1 MREKSFIGEKRS
13 KMISWNK
20 TAIMVRKKKTS
31 HGCLI
36 KDGGGHTLGLF
47 LAPLIPCQIP
57 PPIAPIE
64 NAPPKSFKMTYGLN
78 IHITKVSLRPSFPRG
93 GKGGVLSKTFCAL
106 GWEGERRHTRGLV
119 RDRQQT

>member
-36 KDGGGHTLGLF
+36 KDGGDIL
-47 LAPLIPCQIP
+47 
-57 PPIAPIE
+57 
-64 NAPPKSFKMTYGLN
+64 
-78 IHITKVSLRPSFPRG
+78 
-93 GKGGVLSKTFCAL
+93 
-106 GWEGERRHTRGLV
+106 
-119 RDRQQT
+119 